1 MKKITIGLLLL
12 MVSNVTVFAQDL
24 KKVRNALTLSFIAGG
39 DAKLEEAKAEID
51 KAQADPKA
59 TAKVDY
65 YLLRAEIYGLIAG
78 NEALKAKYPDA
89 AKQGLPALKKY
100 LEMEPSFE
108 KFKEDNYAGI
118 NGIYSAFFNN
128 GINDFNAKNW
138 DAAYAN
144 FKDVVE
150 VSDIMIKNKWTTS
163 VFDTTANLY
172 AGISSQNANKEDE
185 SLKYYE
191 KLADMKLKAKDYEHI
206 YVFLPQYYTKKKDE
220 ANFKKYLN
228 LGKQVYPEKTFWNDM
243 EFEYITS
250 NLLLAEITKKFDDD
264 FAANKLT
271 SETAMDY
278 GNFFFNDKRI
288 KELKPEEK
296 KMFTEKATAA
306 FKKASE
312 LDPANVLA
320 TYNVAISYYVQ
331 WEEAADA
338 ASNIKG
344 ITPEIKAKRA
354 QADKEAIAASDRA
367 IDPLEKA
374 YKQLDEKIDKSK
386 IEKNSE
392 TTSAKFLAAIYA
404 WRRDK
409 AKGKAAEY
417 DMYDKKMQFYDKKY

>member
-12 MVSNVTVFAQDL
+12 LVSNVTVFAQDL
-24 KKVRNALTLSFIAGG
+24 KNARNLLKMSFILGG
-39 DAKLEEAKAEID
+39 DTKLEEAKAEID

-59 TAKVDY
+59 STKVEY
-65 YLLRAEIYGLIAG
+65 YLLRTEIYGLLAAS
-78 NEALKAKYPDA
+78 ETLKGKYPNA
-89 AKQGLPALKKY
+89 AKEGLPALKKY
-100 LEMEPSFE
+100 LEMDPSFE

-118 NGIYSAFFNN
+118 NGIYSSFFNN
-128 GINDFNAKNW
+128 GISDFNAKNW
-138 DAAYAN
+138 DAAFAN
-144 FKDVVE
+144 FKDVVD
-150 VSDIMIKNKWTTS
+150 VSNIMIKNKWTTS
-163 VFDTTANLY
+163 VFDTTAYLY
-172 AGISSQNANKEDE
+172 AGISSQNANKEE
-185 SLKYYE
+185 EALIYYE
-191 KLADMKLKAKDYEHI
+191 KLADMKLKDKDYEHI

-228 LGKQVYPEKTFWNDM
+228 IGKQVYPEKTFWNDM

-250 NLLLAEITKKFDDD
+250 NLSLSEITKKFDDD

-271 SETAMDY
+271 SATAMDY
-278 GNFFFNDKRI
+278 GNFFFNDKKI

-296 KMFTEKATAA
+296 KVYTEKATAA

-320 TYNVAISYYVQ
+320 SYNVAISYYVQ

-354 QADKEAIAASDRA
+354 QADKEAIAVSDKA

-374 YKQLDEKIDKSK
+374 YKQLDEKADKSK
-386 IEKNSE
+386 IEKNSQ
-392 TTSAKFLAAIYA
+392 TTTAKFLAAIYA